1 MSWLISVALALGIIS
16 APTAM
21 AQNVLSPHAWVLDAR
36 LTPAPLAQPSPLA
49 IQSEIVQTSHAR
61 RGFAHLL
68 AGAMVGA
75 MVGLIVHDDGRV
87 DPCIPLENEPAP
99 CVGLPNFDDEPI
111 VVGAFVGAAS
121 GLTIY
126 LVRTLLPNKGT

>member
-1 MSWLISVALALGIIS
+1 MSWLISVALALAIIS

-36 LTPAPLAQPSPLA
+36 LAPPPLAQPLPVT
-49 IQSEIVQTSHAR
+49 IQSEIVETSHAR

-75 MVGLIVHDDGRV
+75 VVGLIVHDDGRV
-87 DPCIPLENEPAP
+87 NSCDQLDNEPTP

-111 VVGAFVGAAS
+111 VVGALLGAAA

-126 LVRTLLPNKGT
+126 LVRTLLPDKGT

>member
-21 AQNVLSPHAWVLDAR
+21 AQNGLSPHAWVLDAR
-36 LTPAPLAQPSPLA
+36 LTPPPLAQPSPVA
-49 IQSEIVQTSHAR
+49 IQSAIVQTSHAR

-68 AGAMVGA
+68 AGAMVG
-75 MVGLIVHDDGRV
+75 VVGGLIVHDDGRV
-87 DPCIPLENEPAP
+87 DSCVLLESEPIP

-111 VVGAFVGAAS
+111 VVGAFVGAAA

-126 LVRTLLPNKGT
+126 LVRTLLHNKRT